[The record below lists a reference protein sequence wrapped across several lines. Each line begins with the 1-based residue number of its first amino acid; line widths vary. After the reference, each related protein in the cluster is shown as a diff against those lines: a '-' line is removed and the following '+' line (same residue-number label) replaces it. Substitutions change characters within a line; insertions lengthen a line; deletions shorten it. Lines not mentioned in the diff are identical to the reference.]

1 MSLFCWLALVA
12 LIPMTLSTEPGV
24 KVRLTAKGLE
34 YGRQLGM
41 AALQEK
47 LKAIRVPDFS
57 GKRRVSRIGKVRY
70 RLSNINI
77 KSVGLPTSAVNLVPG
92 TGVKMSISGAFI
104 SLRGNWK
111 VKYFFI
117 RDRGYFD
124 LDVRALSISASIAI
138 SSDATGHPVVS
149 TANCAA
155 NVGSAKVK
163 FHRGASWLYNLFSK
177 YINRALRK
185 ALEKQI
191 CPLVTKAV
199 SGMNPRLQT
208 LNVLARVDKH
218 AEIEYSMV
226 SSPSVTASFIDLN
239 LKGEFYNI
247 GNHQEPPF
255 SPKAISLPPQVNNMV
270 YISLSAFTANSAGF
284 VYNRAGILNQ
294 DVTDDMIP
302 RLSPIRL
309 NTKTFGVFIPE
320 IARRFPGL
328 MMKLVV
334 KAAKDPV
341 VTFELNKMTVN
352 VTGMVTAY
360 AIQPNGRLSSLF
372 VLNLETSVSARVFVR
387 GMRLAGGVTLNKFDL
402 TVGRSSVGAFRVKS
416 LDSIFEMV
424 LNVVVIPVLN
434 VQLAKGYPLPAL
446 RNMNLLNTRVQIL
459 KDNILIGTDVRF
471 TG

>member
-1 MSLFCWLALVA
+1 MSLYCWLALVA
-12 LIPMTLSTEPGV
+12 LVPMTLSTEPGV

-47 LKAIRVPDFS
+47 LKAIRIPDFS
-57 GKRRVSRIGKVRY
+57 GKERVSGIGKVRY
-70 RLSNINI
+70 SLSNINI
-77 KSVGLPTSAVNLVPG
+77 KSVGLPTSAVTLVAG
-92 TGVKMSISGAFI
+92 TGVKMSITGAFI
-104 SLRGNWK
+104 SLHGNWR
-111 VKYFFI
+111 VKYLFI
-117 RDRGYFD
+117 RDSGSFD
-124 LDVRALSISASIAI
+124 LDVRDLSISATIAVGR
-138 SSDATGHPVVS
+138 DATGHPTVS
-149 TANCAA
+149 SADCAA
-155 NVGSAKVK
+155 NVGSARVK
-163 FHRGASWLYNLFSK
+163 FHGGGSWLYNLFSK
-177 YINRALRK
+177 YINRALQR
-185 ALEKQI
+185 AMEKQI

-199 SGMNPRLQT
+199 SDMNPRLQT
-208 LNVLARVDKH
+208 LNVLAKVDKH

-226 SSPSVTASFIDLN
+226 SPPAVSASAIDLN

-255 SPKAISLPPQVNNMV
+255 SPKAISLPPQVSNMV

-284 VYNRAGILNQ
+284 VYNRAGILTQ

-309 NTKTFGVFIPE
+309 NTRTFGVFIPE

-334 KAAKDPV
+334 RTSKDPFV
-341 VTFELNKMTVN
+341 SFEPNSMTVN
-352 VTGMVTAY
+352 ATGTVTAY
-360 AIQPNGRLSSLF
+360 AIQPNATLTSLF
-372 VLNLETSVSARVFVR
+372 VLNLETSVSAQVFLS
-387 GMRLAGGVTLNKFDL
+387 GMRLAGAVNLNRFDL
-402 TVGRSSVGAFRVKS
+402 TLGTSSVGQFRVKS

-424 LNVVVIPVLN
+424 LKVVVIPVLN

-446 RNMNLLNTRVQIL
+446 RNMNLLNTQLQIL
-459 KDNILIGTDVRF
+459 KDNILIATDVQF

>member
-1 MSLFCWLALVA
+1 MSLFCWLAMVA

-24 KVRLTAKGLE
+24 KVRLTAKGIE

-41 AALQEK
+41 ASLQEK

-57 GKRRVSRIGKVRY
+57 GKERLSVIGRVSY
-70 RLSNINI
+70 SLSNIVI
-77 KSVGLPTSAVNLVPG
+77 TSVGLPTSAVNLVPG

-104 SLRGNWK
+104 SLRGNWR
-111 VKYFFI
+111 VKYLFI
-117 RDRGYFD
+117 SGSGYFD
-124 LDVRALSISASIAI
+124 LDVKDLSISASIAI

-149 TANCAA
+149 SANCAA

-177 YINRALRK
+177 HINMALRR

-199 SGMNPRLQT
+199 SAMNPRLQ
-208 LNVLARVDKH
+208 LLKVLARVDKH

-226 SSPSVTASFIDLN
+226 SSPSVTTSFIDLN

-270 YISLSAFTANSAGF
+270 YISLSAYTANSAGF
-284 VYNRAGILNQ
+284 VYNRAGILSQ

-302 RLSPIRL
+302 GFSPIRL
-309 NTKTFGVFIPE
+309 NTRTFGLFIPE
-320 IARRFPGL
+320 IARHFPGL

-334 KAAKDPV
+334 KAAKDPI
-341 VTFELNKMTVN
+341 VTFEPDNMTVN
-352 VTGMVTAY
+352 VTGTVTAY
-360 AIQPNGRLSSLF
+360 AIQPNATLSSLF
-372 VLNLETSVSARVFVR
+372 VLNLESSVSVRVFLR
-387 GMRLAGGVTLNKFDL
+387 GMRLGGAVTLNKFDL
-402 TVGRSSVGAFRVKS
+402 TMGTSSVGEFQVKS
-416 LDSIFEMV
+416 LNSIFEMV
-424 LNVVVIPVLN
+424 LKLVAIPALN

-446 RNMNLLNTRVQIL
+446 RNMTLLNTRVQIL